1 MNTLFLR
8 ALSRNTVFARARFT
22 RTGLAL
28 LAMTFTLALAAGNAR
43 ACGVCAATLNS
54 DWASQGY
61 TVGPGIRI
69 DLRYDDYTQ
78 DQQHSGTSKADPAD
92 LVIPNAD
99 EIQRT
104 TRNRVTTLGIDYSPS
119 YAWGLDIQLPWVD
132 RFHDTYDA
140 GESDLSS
147 SHSQSIGDLR
157 VTARYQGFAANSRSG
172 VQFGLKLPTGAT
184 DEMFLEGP
192 VAGEPLDR
200 GLQPGTGSTDLLLG
214 AFRYGNRGEKTG
226 WFVQAQG
233 QAPLTAHDAFRPGAS
248 LTTTFGVR
256 LLSAQRAV
264 PQLQVNAR
272 IEGRESGANADRDN
286 SGAQRIFISPGFNL
300 HVNHRLGGYVFVQFP
315 LYQHV
320 NGLQLEPERLLSAG
334 LHYRL

>member
-1 MNTLFLR
+1 MNTPFLR
-8 ALSRNTVFARARFT
+8 ALSRNAVFARARFT
-22 RTGLAL
+22 QPRLAL
-28 LAMTFTLALAAGNAR
+28 LTMAFTLALAPSNVL
-43 ACGVCAATLNS
+43 ACGVCNATLNS

-69 DLRYDDYTQ
+69 DLRHDNYTQ

-99 EIQRT
+99 EIQHT

-140 GESDLSS
+140 GETDLSS

-157 VTARYQGFAANSRSG
+157 VTARYQGFAANSRTG

-184 DEMFLEGP
+184 DELFLEGP

-214 AFRYGNRGEKTG
+214 AFRYGSHGERTG
-226 WFVQAQG
+226 WFMQAQG
-233 QAPLTAHDAFRPGAS
+233 QAPLTSHDAFRPGAS

-256 LLSAQRAV
+256 LLNAQRVV
-264 PQLQVNAR
+264 PQLQLNAR

-286 SGAQRIFISPGFNL
+286 SGAQRIFISPGINL
-300 HVNHRLGGYVFVQFP
+300 KVNHRLGGYVFVQFP

-320 NGLQLEPERLLSAG
+320 NGLQIEPASLLSAG